1 MDVSVFFKELK
12 RMCKSLECK
21 DCPIRGSNG
30 KCRVLN
36 PGNIGEVV
44 PIVKKWSKEH
54 PQKTRLQDFFGKYP
68 NAPKDADGTPK
79 TCCENLGYCKDCDE
93 SGGDCKKCWNMP
105 LEEE

>member
-12 RMCKSLECK
+12 RMCQSLGCK

-44 PIVKKWSKEH
+44 PIVEKWSKEH
-54 PQKTRLQDFFGKYP
+54 PQKTRLNDFKEKYP
-68 NAPKDADGTPK
+68 NASPDAHGLPDF
-79 TCCENLGYCKDCDE
+79 CCAKLGYVCNCGKTTCE
-93 SGGDCKKCWNMP
+93 ECWNTP
-105 LEEE
+105 IEEK

>member
-54 PQKTRLQDFFGKYP
+54 PQKTRLDDFKEKYP
-68 NAPKDADGTPK
+68 HAPMSNKGFPDF
-79 TCCENLGYCKDCDE
+79 CCAKLGYVHNCGKTTCE
-93 SGGDCKKCWNMP
+93 ECWETP

>member
-21 DCPIRGSNG
+21 DCPICGSDG

-44 PIVKKWSKEH
+44 PIVEKWSKEH
-54 PQKTRLQDFFGKYP
+54 PQKTRLDDFKKKYP
-68 NAPKDADGTPK
+68 NASLDAHGFPDF
-79 TCCENLGYCKDCDE
+79 CCAKLGYVRNCGETTCE
-93 SGGDCKKCWNMP
+93 ECWNMP
-105 LEEE
+105 LEDE

>member
-1 MDVSVFFKELK
+1 MFQCFFKELK
-12 RMCKSLECK
+12 RMCQSLGCK

-54 PQKTRLQDFFGKYP
+54 PQKTRLDDFKEKYP
-68 NAPKDADGTPK
+68 NASPGAHGLPDF
-79 TCCENLGYCKDCDE
+79 CCAKLGYVCNCGKTTCE
-93 SGGDCKKCWNMP
+93 ECWNMP

>member
-44 PIVKKWSKEH
+44 PIVEKWSKEH
-54 PQKTRLQDFFGKYP
+54 PQKTRLDDFKGKYP
-68 NAPKDADGTPK
+68 NANFGAHGLPDF
-79 TCCENLGYCKDCDE
+79 CCAKLGYVCNCGKTTCE
-93 SGGDCKKCWNMP
+93 ECWNIP
-105 LEEE
+105 LEDE

>member
-12 RMCKSLECK
+12 RMCQSLGCK

-44 PIVKKWSKEH
+44 PIVEQWSKEH
-54 PQKTRLQDFFGKYP
+54 PQKTRLDDFKEKYP
-68 NAPKDADGTPK
+68 NANLDEHGVPE
-79 TCCENLGYCKDCDE
+79 CCCAKLGYVRNCGKTTCE
-93 SGGDCKKCWNMP
+93 ECWNMP
-105 LEEE
+105 LEDE

>member
-21 DCPIRGSNG
+21 DCPIRGSNEI
-30 KCRVLN
+30 CRVLN

-44 PIVKKWSKEH
+44 PIVEKWSKEH
-54 PQKTRLQDFFGKYP
+54 PQKTRLDDFKEKYP
-68 NAPKDADGTPK
+68 NANLDAHGFPDF
-79 TCCENLGYCKDCDE
+79 CCAKLGYVRNCGKTTCE
-93 SGGDCKKCWNMP
+93 ECWNIP